1 MRILDCTPNDPLI
14 RGDARDFMENIQPS
28 DFGLADEAKGI
39 RGVVQRI
46 GEALKRIFSVK
57 RFTVIYEYEGERKRA
72 RSNINEMVG
81 WTPFKKMEYL
91 ERNKV
96 YEMDSSYFSG
106 KRVVLVNSYATV
118 QSHSEKILPG
128 SFASYMKAAALQDNT
143 MNFCHYFDYDNYDHI
158 FESMQNGHHFQ
169 MKNRGER
176 LMRGREYSE
185 YFRLV
190 GKKFL
195 TLKP

>member
-1 MRILDCTPNDPLI
+1 MVRIGDCAPNAELI
-14 RGDARDFMENIQPS
+14 RGNAKEFMENIQPS

-91 ERNKV
+91 KLNFD
-96 YEMDSSYFSG
+96 MDSSYFSG
-106 KRVVLVNSYATV
+106 KRVLLVHSYATI
-118 QSHSEKILPG
+118 QSHSEKINPG
-128 SFASYMKAAALQDNT
+128 SFASCMKAAALQDST

-169 MKNRGER
+169 MKDRRYMHNGD
-176 LMRGREYSE
+176 YSE